1 MDEKDRAR
9 YELSDQWVD
18 RETEEYTIK
27 EGGVEWLD
35 RTLGIKGR
43 LSKYIMSYP
52 PQCNVQVRANVF
64 CAY

>member
-52 PQCNVQVRANVF
+52 TSMQCPSM
-64 CAY
+64 C